1 MKPTK
6 QMLDAKLKQIA
17 QFKKKYGDSP
27 RVTAMEKYCTDE
39 KYRERVHAFQ
49 YAVANTIRH
58 YPMMLGEKQA
68 FNETEN
74 YEF

>member
-27 RVTAMEKYCTDE
+27 RVTAMEKYCTDK

-58 YPMMLGEKQA
+58 NPLIVTGKHHI
-68 FNETEN
+68 F
-74 YEF
+74 F